1 MAFKDNLKAELAYKG
16 MLVKELS
23 AITGINKHTLDN
35 YLNVNQYMPSA
46 DNAVLIARA
55 LGVTV
60 EYLITGEVQYIRDEY
75 DTVLATLPPDVRT
88 MIKTYR
94 ELDAENRDTVLHL
107 AQHLQERQKHE

>member
-23 AITGINKHTLDN
+23 AVTGINKHTLDN

-46 DNAVLIARA
+46 ENAVLIARA

-60 EYLITGEVQYIRDEY
+60 EYLITGEVMFTGGENEVIFS
-75 DTVLATLPPDVRT
+75 TLPPDVRSMT
-88 MIKTYR
+88 KIYR
-94 ELDAENRDTVLHL
+94 ELDTANRDTVLHL
-107 AQHLQERQKHE
+107 AKHLQERQKQE